1 MRYAV
6 ALLVAMAM
14 STAADGAIIIGRIH
28 RPRTV
33 AVSKSVVV
41 SQVGVT
47 RVRSSCAVGICG
59 VR

>member
-33 AVSKSVVV
+33 AVSRSVVV

-47 RVRSSCAVGICG
+47 RVRTTCSAGICG